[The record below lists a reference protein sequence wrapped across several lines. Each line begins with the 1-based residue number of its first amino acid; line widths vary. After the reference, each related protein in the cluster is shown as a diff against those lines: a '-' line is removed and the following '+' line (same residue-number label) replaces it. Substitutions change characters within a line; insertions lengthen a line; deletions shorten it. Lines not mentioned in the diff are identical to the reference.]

1 MMTENQMLEVVYDYV
16 EAYNTYDIARMA
28 WHLDECVH
36 FSNTFQG
43 LLNRDTKGLEKF
55 REQALASSELFENRK
70 QEITS
75 LVLKPESIT
84 ATISFEG
91 IARKNLGQQLRKGES
106 LFISGKSTFEFK
118 NGKVVRIEDVS

>member
-1 MMTENQMLEVVYDYV
+1 MMTEDQMLEVVYDYV
-16 EAYNTYDIARMA
+16 KAYNSYDIHRMEF
-28 WHLDECVH
+28 HLDEFVH

-43 LLNRDTKGLEKF
+43 LLNRDTKGLEQF
-55 REQALASSELFENRK
+55 REQAIASSELFENRK

-84 ATISFEG
+84 ANISFEG
-91 IARKNLGQQLRKGES
+91 IASKNLGHQLRKGES

-118 NGKVVRIEDVS
+118 NGKVIRIEDVS